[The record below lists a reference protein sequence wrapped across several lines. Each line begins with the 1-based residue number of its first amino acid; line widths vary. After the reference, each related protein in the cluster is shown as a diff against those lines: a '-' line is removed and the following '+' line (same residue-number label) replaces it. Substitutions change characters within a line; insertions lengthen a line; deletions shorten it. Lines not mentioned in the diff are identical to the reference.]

1 MDKLKKI
8 ELNRDL
14 DEHLYTQ
21 LYNSIKM
28 LIISKDIRA
37 HEKLPPIRKL
47 ANFLNVNNITVVKA
61 YNLLENKNY
70 VYKKVGSGTFVAP
83 VESDTYLKGIN
94 ELGDEAYEDMRLMNR
109 GQIEVRENMINFAS
123 ATPTPELFPVDD
135 FKKVLN
141 EVLDR
146 DKGMAFGYQESKG
159 YFPLREYIVEY
170 LSVYGINTLAEN
182 VQIISGAQQG
192 IDIISKVLL
201 RHGDTVIVESPTYTG
216 AIATFES
223 RGAKM
228 LPVPILSEGIDLNI
242 LETYINKYKPKLMYT
257 MPNFQN
263 PTGYSYSVKTKKELL
278 ELAKRKGVVIIED
291 DYLNDLN
298 FYTNE
303 NATLK
308 SMDKYENVIYIKSF
322 SKIFMPGLRLGFLIV
337 PMTLNNEI
345 LMAKQTTDIST
356 SSLIQRA
363 FDLYLRKGI
372 WRKHITYM
380 RKIYKERFDIM
391 VESLEKYLTEGTTFV
406 KPMGGTN
413 FWVELVE
420 GFSAKELYSQTSN
433 KDIAFVP
440 GGVFYPDEVD
450 SNFLR
455 LSIADVYPD
464 DIKIG
469 IQRLSQTIDKY
480 YGKRNIK
487 TQKKSIYRPIL

>member
-8 ELNRDL
+8 SLNRDL

-21 LYNSIKM
+21 LYNSIKD
-28 LIISKDIRA
+28 LIINKDMKP

-47 ANFLNVNNITVVKA
+47 AGLLDVNNITVVKA
-61 YNLLENKNY
+61 YNLLESKNY
-70 VYKKVGSGTFVAP
+70 VYKKVGSGTFVSPIA
-83 VESDTYLKGIN
+83 ENTYVRDFDRID
-94 ELGDEAYEDMRLMNR
+94 DEAYEDIRLMDR

-135 FKKVLN
+135 FKQVLN

-170 LSVYGINTLAEN
+170 LDFYRIDTLIEN
-182 VQIISGAQQG
+182 IQIISGAQQG
-192 IDIISKVLL
+192 IDIISKALL
-201 RHGDTVIVESPTYTG
+201 KHGDTVIVESPTYTG
-216 AIATFES
+216 AIATFQS

-228 LPVPILSEGIDLNI
+228 LQLPIQKNGIDLNL
-242 LETYINKYKPKLMYT
+242 LETYIDKYKPKLMYT

-263 PTGYSYSVKTKKELL
+263 PTGYSYSMKTKKELL
-278 ELAKRKGVVIIED
+278 ELANKKGLIIIED
-291 DYLNDLN
+291 DFSTDLN

-337 PMTLNNEI
+337 PIPLNNEI
-345 LMAKQTTDIST
+345 LIAKQTSDIST
-356 SSLIQRA
+356 SGLIQRS

-380 RKIYKERFDIM
+380 NKIYKERFDIM
-391 VESLEKYLTEGTTFV
+391 DESLEKYLPVGTTFS
-406 KPMGGTN
+406 KPLGGIN
-413 FWVELVE
+413 FWVGLDG
-420 GFSAKELYSQTSN
+420 GFSSKELYSQSIN
-433 KDIAFVP
+433 KNIAFVP
-440 GGVFYPDEVD
+440 GGIFYPDEVD

-455 LSIADVYPD
+455 LSIAGVYPD
-464 DIKIG
+464 DIKVG
-469 IQRLSQTIDKY
+469 IQRLSQAIAKCYDK
-480 YGKRNIK
+480 KNIK
-487 TQKKSIYRPIL
+487 TKKKSTYRPIL

>member
-1 MDKLKKI
+1 MDKFKKI
-8 ELNRDL
+8 ILSRDS

-21 LYNSIKM
+21 LYNAIKD
-28 LIISKDIRA
+28 LIISKDIKA

-61 YNLLENKNY
+61 YNFLESKNY
-70 VYKKVGSGTFVAP
+70 VYKKIGSGTFVSP
-83 VESDTYLKGIN
+83 VEKDAYLRDYDRLDDEIN
-94 ELGDEAYEDMRLMNR
+94 EDIRLMDR

-170 LSVYGINTLAEN
+170 LEIYGINTKPEN
-182 VQIISGAQQG
+182 IQIISGAQQG
-192 IDIISKVLL
+192 IDIISKALL

-216 AIATFES
+216 AMATFES

-228 LPVPILSEGIDLNI
+228 IQVPMIEDGIDLDT
-242 LETYINKYKPKLMYT
+242 LEKYIDKYNPKLIYT

-263 PTGYSYSVKTKKELL
+263 PTGYSYSLKTKKELL
-278 ELAKRKGVVIIED
+278 ELANKKGLMIIED
-291 DYLNDLN
+291 DYLTDLN
-298 FYTNE
+298 FYTDE
-303 NATLK
+303 SVTLK

-337 PMTLNNEI
+337 PLPLNNEI
-345 LMAKQTTDIST
+345 LIAKQTSDIST

-380 RKIYKERFDIM
+380 NRIYKERFDIM
-391 VESLEKYLTEGTTFV
+391 TESLDKYLPPGTTFI
-406 KPMGGTN
+406 KPKGGTN
-413 FWVELVE
+413 FWIGLME
-420 GFSAKELYSQTSN
+420 GFSARELYSQIIN

-440 GGVFYPDEVD
+440 GGVFYPVEVD

-464 DIKIG
+464 DIRIG
-469 IQRLSQTIDKY
+469 IQRLSQAIASY
-480 YGKRNIK
+480 YEKKNTKI
-487 TQKKSIYRPIL
+487 QKKSTYRPIL